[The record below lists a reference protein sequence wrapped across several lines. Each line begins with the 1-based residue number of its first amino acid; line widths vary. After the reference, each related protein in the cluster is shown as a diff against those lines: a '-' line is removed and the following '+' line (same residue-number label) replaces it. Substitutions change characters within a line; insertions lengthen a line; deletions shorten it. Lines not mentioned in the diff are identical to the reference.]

1 MALITRF
8 RQVEKSRATLHE
20 PVTCRPVRLA
30 VASGWSILDTPGG
43 RVLQLD
49 TYGSEEREL
58 QGSSSPRSASVS
70 GTRVDI
76 HDFSKR
82 IISFDNL
89 RALR

>member
-58 QGSSSPRSASVS
+58 QGKVS
-70 GTRVDI
+70 QSIQIDEVGAREV
-76 HDFSKR
+76 
-82 IISFDNL
+82 L
-89 RALR
+89 RLVQQAFPELE